1 MHSEAFLFGF
11 LRHQGSRK
19 CLGAGL
25 TAVLATRTGSEA
37 STLELKG
44 LIPFG
49 DPSVPVLH
57 QKWLHWKL
65 LVLGTGLGFPAA
77 FRPCGQG
84 ALSSLEKVFIP
95 PEALCVPLDQQR
107 VPGPL
112 LASLVCPW
120 VQHQT
125 LVHTAAFIHC

>member
-1 MHSEAFLFGF
+1 MHSEAFLFVF
-11 LRHQGSRK
+11 LRHRGSGK

-37 STLELKG
+37 SALELKG

-49 DPSVPVLH
+49 DTSAPVLH

-84 ALSSLEKVFIP
+84 GLASLEKVFIP
-95 PEALCVPLDQQR
+95 PEALCVPLGQQR

-120 VQHQT
+120 VQHRT